1 MIFNNKND
9 LTLLEKLIGKQ
20 NDFIYEKYKN
30 FHKTKFKKISDE
42 VFSLFVEQLNKN
54 HNSVL
59 SKKSWI
65 IIIGPWFYSFFN
77 IYFYY
82 NYCFS
87 KKNSINKKIAKII
100 LNINFKRNDFTSLD
114 FSEYVQS
121 VNSREYLIK
130 FIYTMLSSNFSDL
143 SINIIKLKKNSFVKN
158 LFLKFFIITGNLKV
172 ILSRPRFNK
181 IDQLKIYIFSGFKIL
196 CIPAFDQIF
205 NVILLKN
212 RNNTRKLIIRN
223 LDKKLKHYNII
234 KILFYFIPTAYLEN
248 FKEYEN
254 AGKKI
259 LPDSQIIYSDTTY
272 ISDEVF
278 KIQLAK
284 SKSKKYI
291 GQHGGNFRIYGKNQ
305 INVHEND
312 IADKYIVWG
321 KTFKKKEVMLSSP
334 KINSF
339 YHKYKNINK
348 KKKQKQ
354 YYFFYI
360 LQQLKYSN
368 LNFFFNKSSNEL
380 LEIKKRS
387 HFFNSVD
394 KNFII
399 KTYAEEKR
407 YLDQI
412 PHNRHSKLF
421 ELHKNKFSN
430 NNDVLFDSNLL
441 VFDYMSTMIFEIIS
455 LNIPFILILDVKN
468 HNFTDYGKK
477 LINYLTE
484 MNILFKNHKQAAIF
498 FNSNKDKNIISCWST
513 YKNKCMLKKI
523 ALEYCSVDK
532 NCLNQWI
539 KFFNKII

>member
-9 LTLLEKLIGKQ
+9 LTVLEELIGEQ
-20 NDFIYEKYKN
+20 NDFFYEKYKN
-30 FHKTKFKKISDE
+30 FHKTNFKNISDE
-42 VFSLFVEQLNKN
+42 VISIFIEQLNKN
-54 HNSVL
+54 HKSNL

-87 KKNSINKKIAKII
+87 KKNLINKKIAKII
-100 LNINFKRNDFTSLD
+100 LNINFKKNSFIPLN

-121 VNSREYLIK
+121 VNSRKYLIR

-143 SINIIKLKKNSFVKN
+143 SINIIRLKKNNFIKN
-158 LFLKFFIITGNLKV
+158 LFLKFFTITSNLKV

-181 IDQLKIYIFSGFKIL
+181 IDQLKIYIYSGFKIL

-205 NVILLKN
+205 NVISLKN
-212 RNNTRKLIIRN
+212 TKNTRKLIIKN

-234 KILFYFIPTAYLEN
+234 KILFYFVPTAYLEN
-248 FKEYEN
+248 FREHEN

-259 LPDSQIIYSDTTY
+259 LPESQIIYSDTTY

-291 GQHGGNFRIYGKNQ
+291 GQHGGNFRVYGKNQ

-321 KTFKKKEVMLSSP
+321 KTFKKQEAKLSSP
-334 KINSF
+334 KINLF
-339 YHKYKNINK
+339 YRKYKSINK

-354 YYFFYI
+354 YDFCYI
-360 LQQLKYSN
+360 LPPLKSSN
-368 LNFFFNKSSNEL
+368 FNYLFHKSSNEL
-380 LEIKKRS
+380 SEVKKRS
-387 HFFNSVD
+387 DFFNSIE

-412 PHNRHSKLF
+412 PHNKHSKLF
-421 ELHKNKFSN
+421 QLNKKKFSN
-430 NNDVLFDSNLL
+430 SNNVLFDSNLL
-441 VFDYMSTMIFEIIS
+441 VFDYLSTMIFEIIN
-455 LNIPFILILDVKN
+455 LNIPFILILDVKK

-477 LINYLTE
+477 LINYFTE
-484 MNILFKNHKQAAIF
+484 MNILFKNHNQAALFI
-498 FNSNKDKNIISCWST
+498 NLNKDKDIISCWSS
-513 YKNKCMLKKI
+513 YKNKSILKRI
-523 ALEYCSVDK
+523 SLEYCSVDN
-532 NCLNQWI
+532 NCLDKWI

>member
-1 MIFNNKND
+1 MILNNKND

-20 NDFIYEKYKN
+20 NDFFYEKYKN

-59 SKKSWI
+59 SKNFWI

-100 LNINFKRNDFTSLD
+100 LNINFKRNDFTPLD

-121 VNSREYLIK
+121 VNSRKYLIK

-143 SINIIKLKKNSFVKN
+143 SINIIKLKKNSFIKN

-212 RNNTRKLIIRN
+212 RNNTRKLIIKN

-334 KINSF
+334 KINLF

-348 KKKQKQ
+348 KKKTK
-354 YYFFYI
+354 
-360 LQQLKYSN
+360 
-368 LNFFFNKSSNEL
+368 
-380 LEIKKRS
+380 
-387 HFFNSVD
+387 
-394 KNFII
+394 
-399 KTYAEEKR
+399 
-407 YLDQI
+407 
-412 PHNRHSKLF
+412 
-421 ELHKNKFSN
+421 
-430 NNDVLFDSNLL
+430 
-441 VFDYMSTMIFEIIS
+441 
-455 LNIPFILILDVKN
+455 
-468 HNFTDYGKK
+468 
-477 LINYLTE
+477 
-484 MNILFKNHKQAAIF
+484 AI
-498 FNSNKDKNIISCWST
+498 
-513 YKNKCMLKKI
+513 
-523 ALEYCSVDK
+523 
-532 NCLNQWI
+532 
-539 KFFNKII
+539 